1 MLTKIKISIVLFV
14 LASLISTGFLVTQIN
29 VHESGSK
36 INYVYADL
44 TINAT
49 DDRELVGFADNVF
62 IGKVIA
68 QTGNETDD
76 FPQTQFSVKVL
87 ENIKGNL
94 DGTVTVNQFGGYEYA
109 NGEKYLSLMEGDTLL
124 NPGKKYLFATKGSA
138 KGWLT
143 LAAGYGKIPIKDE
156 ADHKKTKE
164 RFNEALEEEIPYN
177 PSSSL

>member
-14 LASLISTGFLVTQIN
+14 LASLIGTGLFVTQTIG
-29 VHESGSK
+29 HESGNE
-36 INYVYADL
+36 INYLYADL
-44 TINAT
+44 SINAT

-124 NPGKKYLFATKGSA
+124 KPGKKYLFATQGSA
-138 KGWLT
+138 EGWLT
-143 LAAGYGKIPIKDE
+143 LAAGYGEIPIKDE

-164 RFNEALEEEIPYN
+164 RFNKALEEEIPYKFK
-177 PSSSL
+177 